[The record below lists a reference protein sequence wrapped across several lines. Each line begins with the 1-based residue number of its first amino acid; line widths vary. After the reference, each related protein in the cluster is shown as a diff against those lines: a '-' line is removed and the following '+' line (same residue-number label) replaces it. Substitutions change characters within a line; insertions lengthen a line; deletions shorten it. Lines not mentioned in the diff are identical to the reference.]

1 MLLHIM
7 VPGVLAWLVFAKR
20 WQRAWLI
27 MLLTMVIDVDHLLA
41 TPIYDAHRCSIGF
54 HPLHTW
60 VPIVA
65 YVSMLFMARTRV
77 VGTGLVVHMAL
88 DAIDCVW
95 MSLE

>member
-1 MLLHIM
+1 MLHII
-7 VPGVLAWLVFAKR
+7 VPAVLARLAFAPR

-27 MLLTMVIDVDHLLA
+27 MLLTTVIDVDHLLA

-60 VPIVA
+60 MPIAV
-65 YVSMLFMARTRV
+65 YVSMLFMSRTRL

-95 MSLE
+95 MSFE

>member
-1 MLLHIM
+1 MLHIM
-7 VPGVLAWLVFAKR
+7 VPGVLAWLAFAPR

-60 VPIVA
+60 MAIA
-65 YVSMLFMARTRV
+65 IYVSMLFMSSTRV
-77 VGTGLVVHMAL
+77 MGAGLVVHMAL
-88 DAIDCVW
+88 DALDCVW
-95 MSLE
+95 MSFE

>member
-1 MLLHIM
+1 MLHIM
-7 VPGVLAWLVFAKR
+7 VPGVLAWLAFAPR
-20 WQRAWLI
+20 WQHAWLI

-60 VPIVA
+60 MPIAV
-65 YVSMLFMARTRV
+65 YVSMLFMSRTRV
-77 VGTGLVVHMAL
+77 IGAGFVVHMAL